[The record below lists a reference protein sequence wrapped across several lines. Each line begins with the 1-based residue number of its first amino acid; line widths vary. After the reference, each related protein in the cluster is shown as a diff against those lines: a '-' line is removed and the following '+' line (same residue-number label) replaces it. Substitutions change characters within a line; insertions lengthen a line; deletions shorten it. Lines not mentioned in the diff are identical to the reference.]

1 MPGFLTI
8 ANAYFGT
15 APALVGLSLL
25 IRPDYMI
32 PLIFENPPT
41 PTANR
46 ELVEILLKGF
56 AIRDI
61 YMGMMMWACI
71 FHGSRKVKG
80 WCLIAG
86 ASVAAVDG
94 YALNQ
99 ALGRGLWTH
108 LSFIPVVMF
117 LGVKQAFF

>member
-15 APALVGLSLL
+15 MPMLVGLSLL
-25 IRPDYMI
+25 IQPDFMV
-32 PLIFENPPT
+32 PLIFENPPI
-41 PTANR
+41 PVANK
-46 ELVEILLKGF
+46 ELVDILRMGF
-56 AIRDI
+56 AVRDI
-61 YMGMMMWACI
+61 YMGIAQWAAI
-71 FHGSRKVKG
+71 YSGNRKVVG

-86 ASVAAVDG
+86 SGVTAVDG

-108 LSFIPVVMF
+108 
-117 LGVKQAFF
+117 